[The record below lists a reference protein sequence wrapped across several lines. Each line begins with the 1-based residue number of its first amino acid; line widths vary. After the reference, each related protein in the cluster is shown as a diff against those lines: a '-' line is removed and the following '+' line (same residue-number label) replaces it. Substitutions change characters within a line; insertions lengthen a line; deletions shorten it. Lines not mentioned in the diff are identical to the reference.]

1 MTSKTVNSR
10 SGSSGP
16 RTGSDC
22 PLDTR
27 LLMGG
32 THAFYLRLLGEGL
45 GLDIGR
51 LGIGG
56 RCWIRCEP
64 RSREKL

>member
-1 MTSKTVNSR
+1 MTSKTVNAR
-10 SGSSGP
+10 SGSSDP

-32 THAFYLRLLGEGL
+32 TSIVDAATRAPLTGAAY
-45 GLDIGR
+45 
-51 LGIGG
+51 
-56 RCWIRCEP
+56 P
-64 RSREKL
+64 AASATTSRICSATRTGW